1 MLINIDENRFILL
14 SALTLIAGGSMFLPM
29 IYFQLSSLTKCVAVT
44 DITNME
50 WVRAQQP
57 DGGGKQPSPFQE
69 VDGCR

>member
-29 IYFQLSSLTKCVAVT
+29 IYFQLSSNSKCIAVN

-50 WVRAQQP
+50 WSRVQLP
-57 DGGGKQPSPFQE
+57 DGGE
-69 VDGCR
+69 